1 MLDDHITERTIEDRL
16 VKTDK
21 DPDEPEFDSEN
32 VKLNVDQQSYGEQSI
47 TDDSDN
53 VTKNCDQETTKIQ

>member
-1 MLDDHITERTIEDRL
+1 MLDDYITEHKIEDRY

-21 DPDEPEFDSEN
+21 DPDEHDFDGSN
-32 VKLNVDQQSYGEQSI
+32 VQLNVEQQSYGEQSI

-53 VTKNCDQETTKIQ
+53 VT